1 MDSTVDEQN
10 AIDVYH
16 KLSQLWEKAGM
27 HARKWL
33 SNSTQVL
40 KEVRQDRLTNCRE
53 CLDRTNFNLC
63 QVSLKRV
70 GVEIRLFKRF

>member
-16 KLSQLWEKAGM
+16 QLSQLWEKAGM

-40 KEVRQDRLTNCRE
+40 KEVRQDRLTNCSIYRIP
-53 CLDRTNFNLC
+53 LQIT
-63 QVSLKRV
+63 
-70 GVEIRLFKRF
+70 GYHPYHI